1 MIRYRAFAPCWGSSK
16 KNLKTLNLKPINPQN
31 MKQLTLL
38 WFLLGLAISLL
49 GQNPSPTCY
58 RVYLSDK
65 NNTPYSISNPSAY
78 LSQRAIDKRTRFNIP
93 ITEQDLPINP
103 EYKHQILA
111 LHPQIQSLAVSKW
124 MNTFTVYCPDS
135 TIVPQI
141 LDLPFVDSI
150 LAVAAY
156 QLHEMPIVQA
166 APDNQT
172 PIVHNI
178 TTPDKDTLDYG
189 AGFNQI
195 ALHNGHLLHAE
206 GFRGEGMLIAVI
218 DGGFRGIESYSYF
231 QELVNSGRYL
241 GKYILLPNLVDT
253 LSYGG
258 IECGHGT
265 DVTSAMALNSPGEV
279 IGTAPDASY
288 VFIVS
293 EFQGTE
299 QLIEEDFWANGAEI
313 ADSIGADILN
323 SSLGYYNFRDFPQA
337 NFTYAELD
345 GQHSIASRCATIL
358 GEKGV
363 VVCVS
368 AGNWGGPPW
377 YYVGH
382 PADAFDIISVGAT
395 SDSLHVGFSSIGPTS
410 DGRVKPDVVAEGS
423 SVFLY
428 CPAPPDYPYDYWIYE
443 TGGTSMSC
451 PIIAGLSA
459 CLWQAMPCYTSSEIM
474 QIIRESSHLYNNP
487 NPDYGYGIPDFY
499 KAYTSHICSDKPT
512 PQQISIYPNPV
523 TDKLNIVNPDGN
535 IQTVTLYNASGQLVL
550 QTAVPH
556 SPILE
561 INVANLSNGF
571 YIGTATLNNNQTA
584 TFKFIKRIP

>member
-1 MIRYRAFAPCWGSSK
+1 
-16 KNLKTLNLKPINPQN
+16 
-31 MKQLTLL
+31 MKRLSLILFVFGLTV
-38 WFLLGLAISLL
+38 SLF

-65 NNTPYSISNPSAY
+65 NNSPYSINNPSAY

-103 EYKHQILA
+103 QYKQQILA
-111 LHPQIQSLAVSKW
+111 LDSQMQPLAVSKW
-124 MNTFTVYCPDS
+124 MNTFTIYCPDS
-135 TIVPQI
+135 TIVSQI
-141 LDLPFVDSI
+141 ENLPFVDSI

-166 APDNQT
+166 IPDNQT

-178 TTPDKDTLDYG
+178 TTPSKDTLDYG
-189 AGFNQI
+189 YGFNQI

-313 ADSIGADILN
+313 ADSVGADILN

-410 DGRVKPDVVAEGS
+410 DGRVKPDVVAEGWD
-423 SVFLY
+423 VYLY
-428 CPAPPDYPYDYWIYE
+428 GPAPPDYPYDYCIYS
-443 TGGTSMSC
+443 TGGTSLSC

-459 CLWQAMPCYTSSEIM
+459 CLWQAMPQYTSTEMM
-474 QIIRESSHLYNNP
+474 QFIRESGHLYNNP
-487 NPDYGYGIPDFY
+487 DTEFGYGIPNFY
-499 KAYTSHICSDKPT
+499 QIYTSHVGLNDYKPLN
-512 PQQISIYPNPV
+512 ISVYPNPV
-523 TDKLNIVNPDGN
+523 TDKLILTNTDVN
-535 IQTVTLYNASGQLVL
+535 IQAISIYNTSGQLVL
-550 QTAVPH
+550 QTAVSS
-556 SPILE
+556 SPILD
-561 INVANLSNGF
+561 IDVSSLPNGF
-571 YIGTATLNNNQTA
+571 YIGTATLNNNHTA
-584 TFKFIKRIP
+584 TFKFVK